1 MKWINAIGLVLQFTS
16 FWLAAPELLGQ
27 NTLRRFEGGLKR
39 FITLLP
45 LALIWIII
53 LAYGLTFSI
62 LGIMKGLE
70 GGKTG
75 RMDYSFFIPLII
87 CTCLYFIFIFFNKK
101 IRYYLDTKLSQPLTQ
116 RLINN
121 NETRKNLLIVGA
133 LIFTAGFFMQLI
145 VILLGE

>member
-1 MKWINAIGLVLQFTS
+1 MKWINAVGLILQFVS

-27 NTLRRFEGGLKR
+27 NTLRRFENGLKR

-53 LAYGLTFSI
+53 IAYGFTFSI
-62 LGIMKGLE
+62 LGILKGLE

-75 RMDYSFFIPLII
+75 NMDYSFFIPLII
-87 CTCLYFIFIFFNKK
+87 CTCLYFIFMLFNKK
-101 IRYYLDTKLSQPLTQ
+101 IRIFLNSKVARPLAQ
-116 RLINN
+116 KLINN
-121 NETRKNLLIVGA
+121 NETRKNLLMVGA
-133 LIFTAGFFMQLI
+133 ILFTMGFCMQLT